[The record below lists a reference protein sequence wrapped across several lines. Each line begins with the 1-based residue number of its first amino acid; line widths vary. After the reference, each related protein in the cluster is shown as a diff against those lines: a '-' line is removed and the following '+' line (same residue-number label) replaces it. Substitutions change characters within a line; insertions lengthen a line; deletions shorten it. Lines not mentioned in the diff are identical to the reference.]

1 MTMDV
6 SKKRRKKIKEIA
18 DRILREKQLRSGLA
32 SSLFGKA
39 RIPDL
44 PMLREPWQGMLTT
57 NHGTRVPTRRV
68 IADERTARLCRIHQ
82 LPMRPPPPKPPFEL
96 PLKPSP
102 KERVVK

>member
-1 MTMDV
+1 MTMDA
-6 SKKRRKKIKEIA
+6 SKKRRKKIKERA
-18 DRILREKQLRSGLA
+18 DRILRETQLRSGLA

-82 LPMRPPPPKPPFEL
+82 LPMRPPPPKL
-96 PLKPSP
+96 PIRAPAKAEPEGESG
-102 KERVVK
+102 